1 MPHPKRRA
9 AKAEAKVAAPTHKR
23 SGKETE
29 VQPGLV
35 KTRPHRKSAR
45 HSEINPTNAGGS
57 VIPPPS
63 IKPKQ
68 TPKSGPRRKPKKT
81 AKPRKPPALL
91 MTRETIGGILEPEW
105 ARLLPEAPERTAAS
119 EHWRRIAGEM
129 HELEILSLANGHSLQ
144 RLVLA
149 YLVYDRCSK
158 SVAVDGLVTEPSKD
172 NPKSIARLSIHYK
185 AMREAENTAERLEGQ
200 LGLTP
205 GKRGRV
211 GKVTKRRER
220 KAGADAFLDKPQA

>member
-1 MPHPKRRA
+1 MSDRVTIDGVDLA
-9 AKAEAKVAAPTHKR
+9 LAPPDDH
-23 SGKETE
+23 E
-29 VQPGLV
+29 
-35 KTRPHRKSAR
+35 
-45 HSEINPTNAGGS
+45 SEWIDF
-57 VIPPPS
+57 
-63 IKPKQ
+63 
-68 TPKSGPRRKPKKT
+68 
-81 AKPRKPPALL
+81 
-91 MTRETIGGILEPEW
+91 
-105 ARLLPEAPERTAAS
+105 
-119 EHWRRIAGEM
+119 
-129 HELEILSLANGHSLQ
+129 GHSLQ

-211 GKVTKRRER
+211 GKVTAKRER
-220 KAGADAFLDKPQA
+220 KAGADAVLGERS

>member
-1 MPHPKRRA
+1 MALSKRRA
-9 AKAEAKVAAPTHKR
+9 AEADAKTPPTKIPRRSPTKAKKLAPKKRKPARPKKQKAPTAAP
-23 SGKETE
+23 
-29 VQPGLV
+29 
-35 KTRPHRKSAR
+35 
-45 HSEINPTNAGGS
+45 
-57 VIPPPS
+57 
-63 IKPKQ
+63 
-68 TPKSGPRRKPKKT
+68 
-81 AKPRKPPALL
+81 AL
-91 MTRETIGGILEPEW
+91 TRESIGGIVEPDW
-105 ARLLPEAPERTAAS
+105 ARLLPDRSEQEAAS

-129 HELEILSLANGHSLQ
+129 HDLEILSLANGHALQ

-158 SVAVDGLVTEPSKD
+158 SVAADGLVTEPNKD

-211 GKVTKRRER
+211 GKVSKKRER
-220 KAGADAFLDKPQA
+220 RAGADAFLGPGT